1 MKANRASAA
10 ADRVDRPV
18 KTPGPDHPIEIT
30 LAQGVFVAV
39 CAGEVVARSAR
50 ALVLREAARPA
61 VVYFPREDVRM
72 DALNRSA
79 TKTWCPYKGEAS
91 YFSLKA
97 ADGAA
102 VIADAGWSYET
113 PLVAMTQIAGC
124 IAFYSGKADV
134 RPA

>member
-1 MKANRASAA
+1 
-10 ADRVDRPV
+10 VDRPV

-30 LAQGVFVAV
+30 LAQGVFEAV
-39 CAGEVVARSAR
+39 FAGEVVARSAR
-50 ALVLREAARPA
+50 ALLLREADRPA
-61 VVYFPREDVRM
+61 VVYFPRNDVRM
-72 DALNRSA
+72 DLFSRSA
-79 TKTWCPYKGEAS
+79 TRTWCPYKGEAS

-102 VIADAGWSYET
+102 VIADAGWSYEA
-113 PLVAMTQIAGC
+113 PLDAMTQIAGC